1 MIPRILITSLSLF
14 ILSTSVVL
22 AETARIITKENAL
35 REQCRFFA
43 PVKARVKYADL
54 ITVISKE
61 GDWYRASFKGIEGCI
76 HKNAIEEKSF
86 TLSGIS
92 GTEKRSA
99 TNAEVA
105 LAGKGFNPQIEASYR
120 HNHPDMNFRAVDL
133 IEGYA
138 VSETDLLDFINKGGL
153 NRP

>member
-1 MIPRILITSLSLF
+1 MILRILLTSLSLF
-14 ILSTSVVL
+14 LLPTSVVSS
-22 AETARIITKENAL
+22 ETARIITKENAL
-35 REQCRFFA
+35 REQCRFFS
-43 PVKARVKYADL
+43 PVKARVQYADV

-86 TLSGIS
+86 NLSGIS

-99 TNAEVA
+99 TNTEVA

-133 IEGYA
+133 IERSA
-138 VSETDLLDFINKGGL
+138 ISEADLLDFINRGGL
-153 NRP
+153 NLP

>member
-1 MIPRILITSLSLF
+1 MILRILLTSLSLF
-14 ILSTSVVL
+14 LLPTSLVFG
-22 AETARIITKENAL
+22 ETARIITKENAL
-35 REQCRFFA
+35 REQCRFFS
-43 PVKARVKYADL
+43 PVKARVQYADV

-99 TNAEVA
+99 TNTEVA
-105 LAGKGFNPQIEASYR
+105 LAGKGFNPQVESSYR
-120 HNHPDMNFRAVDL
+120 RSHPEMNFRAVDL
-133 IEGYA
+133 IEGYT
-138 VSETDLLDFINKGGL
+138 VSETELLDFIIKGGL

>member
-1 MIPRILITSLSLF
+1 MILRILLTGLSLF
-14 ILSTSVVL
+14 LLSTSLVFG
-22 AETARIITKENAL
+22 ETARIITKENAL
-35 REQCRFFA
+35 REQCKFFSA
-43 PVKARVKYADL
+43 VKARVQYADV

-99 TNAEVA
+99 TTTEVA

-133 IEGYA
+133 IERSA
-138 VSETDLLDFINKGGL
+138 ISETDLLDFINRGGL
-153 NRP
+153 NLP

>member
-1 MIPRILITSLSLF
+1 MILRILLTSLSLF
-14 ILSTSVVL
+14 LLPTSVVSS
-22 AETARIITKENAL
+22 ETARIITKENAL
-35 REQCRFFA
+35 REQCRFFS
-43 PVKARVKYADL
+43 PVKARVQYADV

-86 TLSGIS
+86 NLSGIS

-99 TNAEVA
+99 TNTEVA
-105 LAGKGFNPQIEASYR
+105 LAGKGFNPQVESSYR
-120 HNHPDMNFRAVDL
+120 RSHPEMNLRAVDL
-133 IEGYA
+133 IEGYT
-138 VSETDLLDFINKGGL
+138 VSETELLDFIIKGGL

>member
-1 MIPRILITSLSLF
+1 MILRILLASISFF
-14 ILSTSVVL
+14 ILSGSVVF

-35 REQCRFFA
+35 REQCRFFSPA
-43 PVKARVKYADL
+43 KAKLQYAD
-54 ITVISKE
+54 TVTLISKE
-61 GDWYRASFKGIEGCI
+61 GDWYRVSFKGTEGCI
-76 HKNAIEEKSF
+76 HRNAIEEKSF
-86 TLSGIS
+86 SLSGMS

-105 LAGKGFNPQIEASYR
+105 LAGKGFNPQIEGSYR

-133 IEGYA
+133 IERYA
-138 VSETDLLDFINKGGL
+138 VSETDLLEFINRGGL

>member
-1 MIPRILITSLSLF
+1 MILRILVTGVFFF
-14 ILSTSVVL
+14 ILSGSVVF

-35 REQCRFFA
+35 REQCRFFSPA
-43 PVKARVKYADL
+43 KTKLQYAD
-54 ITVISKE
+54 TVTIISKE
-61 GDWYRASFKGIEGCI
+61 GDWYRVSFKGTEGCI

-86 TLSGIS
+86 SLSGMS
-92 GTEKRSA
+92 GTEKRPA

-105 LAGKGFNPQIEASYR
+105 LAGKGFNPQIETSYR

-138 VSETDLLDFINKGGL
+138 VSEAELLDFVTKGGL